1 MQTKKVLILVDSL
14 KKLTKITKTY
24 SKIPRIRGLA
34 TSSALTA
41 VENKTLDFSS
51 FVEKKI
57 MMQKYWTSNLNIL
70 LQLIT
75 INLLKIL
82 LMIT

>member
-1 MQTKKVLILVDSL
+1 MQTKKVVILVDLL

-24 SKIPRIRGLA
+24 GKVPRIRGLA

-41 VENKTLDFSS
+41 VENKILDISS
-51 FVEKKI
+51 FVKKQI
-57 MMQKYWTSNLNIL
+57 AMQKYWTSNLNML
-70 LQLIT
+70 LKVIT
-75 INLLKIL
+75 INLLKLL

>member
-14 KKLTKITKTY
+14 KKLTKITKTC

-41 VENKTLDFSS
+41 VENKTLDISS
-51 FVEKKI
+51 FVENQI